1 MVNYIELPLP
11 ERQREEIRQIL
22 SDAADRAGGID
33 SESILRS
40 LQELATDDADL
51 QKCFSD
57 IVIRLL
63 ETALNSPNPEA
74 ALNRFSRFAQVA
86 FNRRTL
92 YQLLRD
98 APTLIRTVIFGF
110 GASTYLS
117 EILIRQ
123 PEYFYDIIDANVMG
137 TLKTAETMYEELAKS
152 LSQFD
157 SVEQKLCILRRYKR
171 RETLRIGL
179 SDLLKTAD
187 VKTTTLELSNL
198 AEAALQHCYE
208 IGRDLI
214 MKPKFGT
221 PLNEEG
227 TAPCRFA
234 IVGMG
239 KLGGYELN
247 FSSDID
253 LIFVYSDDAR
263 TDTGT
268 DNSEY
273 FSRFC
278 EFIIKAMSEITP
290 DGYVF
295 RVDIRLRPESS
306 AGVIIRSMESYESY
320 YEGWGDLWERQALIK
335 ARSVAGDMAFGDEF
349 IRMIQPFVYQRYL
362 DGVTLGEIKADIR
375 RTKARIE
382 ERLVG
387 EGANLDKHV
396 KLGPGGIRDIEF
408 TVQCLQMI
416 HGAKRKSLCSHNTLE
431 ALSALKESALLNPED
446 ADALTAAYR
455 FLRTVENSIQIEAD
469 QQRYSIPEK
478 ETEERELAR
487 RVGYPHTP
495 ESDALEAFRKDYR
508 AHTEQVRAV
517 FHKITTTTIE
527 SEDGIDLAVLLAEE
541 DPQQLESFLSAYRF
555 ENVRDAQRLLR
566 QLANGGDGIQ
576 FSPSVR
582 RTFFKLA
589 PTLLN
594 VLRDSPNP
602 DMALRYLSAFTDKV
616 GARSSYYTM
625 FAEKPSTLEALT
637 RVCGTS
643 LYLADMLITSPELFD
658 LLTVP
663 TLVERSKTLA
673 EKQEEALKIVAE
685 APEGRM
691 LSMLRRYKNDEIW
704 RIALRN
710 ILGNATLPT
719 TTEELSDLAE
729 AVLQAIYP
737 KIDAELREVHG
748 TPLAPDGTPAT
759 FAIIAMGKFGGRE
772 LNFSSD
778 LDVMYVYSADGE
790 TTKGMPNVEF
800 FAAVGLELV
809 NRLAAGNQGMGIY
822 EIDLRLRPHGTG
834 GAIALPLVGYQH
846 YYDTTAL
853 VWERQALT
861 RARVVAGDTATLG
874 DEFLAIAH
882 AFCYSDA
889 LTSEEIAEIV
899 RTRKRKEA
907 QATRRTSTRRRG
919 RGKTQTPIA
928 NVKSGYGGLVDIE
941 FVVQILQLVHGGEA
955 PSVRV
960 QNTLL
965 AVERL
970 HDIGVLTEALRDGL
984 SEAYL
989 FLRRVENA
997 LRIVHDRPLDALPKN
1012 RAELAQLARR
1022 LGYVET
1028 ESIPIVDAFLQ
1039 DYGKWT
1045 ETTRALFNQILVD

>member
-1 MVNYIELPLP
+1 MNYTELSLP
-11 ERQREEIRQIL
+11 QDQREEIHRIL
-22 SDAADRAGGID
+22 LDASDRAGD
-33 SESILRS
+33 VNNDAILRS
-40 LQELATDDADL
+40 LQELATEDADL
-51 QKCFSD
+51 QARFSD
-57 IVIRLL
+57 IALPLL
-63 ETALNSPNPEA
+63 EAALNSPNPES

-86 FNRRTL
+86 FNRRWL

-98 APTLIRTVIFGF
+98 APLLIRTIIFGF

-117 EILIRQ
+117 EILIRN
-123 PEYFYDIIDANVMG
+123 PEYFYDIIDANVME
-137 TLKTAETMYEELAKS
+137 TPKTSEQMYQELAQS
-152 LSQFD
+152 ISRFH
-157 SVEQKLCILRRYKR
+157 SVEQKLRILRRYKR

-179 SDLLKTAD
+179 RDLLKATD
-187 VKTTTLELSNL
+187 VETTTLELSNL

-208 IGRDLI
+208 IGRDQI
-214 MKPKFGT
+214 MQPRFGT
-221 PLNEEG
+221 PLNEDG
-227 TAPCRFA
+227 DAPCRFA
-234 IVGMG
+234 IIGMG

-268 DNSEY
+268 ENSEY
-273 FSRFC
+273 FSRLC

-290 DGYVF
+290 EGYVF

-396 KLGPGGIRDIEF
+396 KLGPGAIRDIEF

-416 HGAKRKSLCSHNTLE
+416 HGAKWKSLCTHNTLE
-431 ALSALKESALLNPED
+431 TLSALKEHKLLDPED
-446 ADALTAAYR
+446 ADALTVAYR
-455 FLRTVENSIQIEAD
+455 FLRTVENAIQIEGD

-487 RVGYPHTP
+487 RVGYPDTA
-495 ESDALEAFRKDYR
+495 ETDALEAFRKDYR
-508 AHTEQVRAV
+508 AHTERVRAI
-517 FHKITTTTIE
+517 FQKITTPAIE
-527 SEDGIDLAVLLAEE
+527 SEDGIDIAVLLAEE

-589 PTLLN
+589 PPLLS

-663 TLVERSKTLA
+663 TLIERSKTLT
-673 EKQEEALKIVAE
+673 EKQEEALQVVAE
-685 APEGRM
+685 APEGRP

-737 KIDAELREVHG
+737 EIDAELREAHG
-748 TPLAPDGTPAT
+748 TPLASDGTPAT

-790 TTKGMPNVEF
+790 TTKGMPNVEY
-800 FAAVGLELV
+800 FAAVGLALV
-809 NRLAAGNQGMGIY
+809 NRLAGNQGMGIY
-822 EIDLRLRPHGTG
+822 EIDLRLRPHGAG
-834 GAIALPLVGYQH
+834 GAIALPLAGYQH

-861 RARVVAGDTATLG
+861 RARVVAGDTEALG
-874 DEFLAIAH
+874 TEFLEIAH
-882 AFCYSDA
+882 AFCYNDA
-889 LTSEEIAEIV
+889 LTAEEIAEIV
-899 RTRKRKEA
+899 HTRKRKEA

-919 RGKTQTPIA
+919 RSKTQAPIV

-960 QNTLL
+960 QNTPL
-965 AVERL
+965 AISKLYEL
-970 HDIGVLTEALRDGL
+970 GVLTEIQRDGL

-1012 RAELAQLARR
+1012 RAALAQLARR

-1028 ESIPIVDAFLQ
+1028 EGGSIVDAFLQ

-1045 ETTRALFNQILVD
+1045 ETTRSLFNQILVD

>member
-1 MVNYIELPLP
+1 MNYAELSLP
-11 ERQREEIRQIL
+11 QRQREEIHRIL
-22 SDAADRAGGID
+22 SNAADRAGHVD
-33 SESILRS
+33 SESIVRS
-40 LQELATDDADL
+40 LQELTTDDTDIQTCFAD
-51 QKCFSD
+51 F
-57 IVIRLL
+57 VIRLL
-63 ETALNSPNPEA
+63 KTSIDAPNPEA
-74 ALNRFSRFAQVA
+74 ALNRFSRFAA
-86 FNRRTL
+86 ASFNRRSL
-92 YQLLRD
+92 YHLLRD
-98 APTLIRTVIFGF
+98 APHLIRPVILTF

-117 EILIRQ
+117 EILIRT
-123 PEYFYDIIDANVMG
+123 PEYFYDIIDPNVME
-137 TLKTAETMYEELAKS
+137 TQKTSEMMYQELKQSISRFA
-152 LSQFD
+152 
-157 SVEQKLCILRRYKR
+157 SVAQKLRILRRYKR

-179 SDLLKTAD
+179 RDLLKVAD
-187 VKTTTLELSNL
+187 VETTTLELSNL

-208 IGRDLI
+208 IGRDQV

-221 PLNEEG
+221 PLDEEG

-234 IVGMG
+234 IIGMG

-263 TDTGT
+263 TDMGT

-273 FSRFC
+273 FSRLC
-278 EFIIKAMSEITP
+278 EFLIKAMSEITP
-290 DGYVF
+290 EGYVF

-335 ARSVAGDMAFGDEF
+335 ARPVAGDMAFGDEF

-362 DGVTLGEIKADIR
+362 DGVTLTEIKADIR

-382 ERLVG
+382 ERLVS
-387 EGANLDKHV
+387 EGATLEKHV
-396 KLGPGGIRDIEF
+396 KLGPGAIRDIEF

-431 ALSALKESALLNPED
+431 VLAALKENRLLSVED
-446 ADALTAAYR
+446 ADALMAAYR
-455 FLRTVENSIQIEAD
+455 FLRTVENCIQLEAD
-469 QQRYSIPEK
+469 QQRYLIPEK

-487 RVGYPHTP
+487 RVGYPHTT
-495 ESDALEAFRKDYR
+495 ETDALAAFREDYR
-508 AHTEQVRAV
+508 VHTEQVRAI
-517 FHKITTTTIE
+517 FEKITTTSIQ
-527 SEDGIDLAVLLAEE
+527 SEDGLDIAVLLSEE
-541 DPQQLESFLSAYRF
+541 DPHQLENFLSTFRF
-555 ENVRDAQRLLR
+555 ENVRNAQRLLK

-625 FAEKPSTLEALT
+625 FAEKPSTLEVLT

-643 LYLADMLITSPELFD
+643 LYLADMLIASPELFD

-663 TLVERSKTLA
+663 TLIERSKTLA
-673 EKQEEALKIVAE
+673 EKQTEALQVVKE
-685 APEGRM
+685 APESRL

-710 ILGNATLPT
+710 ILGNATLPDT
-719 TTEELSDLAE
+719 TQELSDLAE
-729 AVLQAIYP
+729 ATLQAIYP
-737 KIDAELREVHG
+737 EIKAELREAHG
-748 TPLAPDGTPAT
+748 TPLAPDGTPVT

-790 TTKGMPNVEF
+790 TTKGTPNVEYF
-800 FAAVGLELV
+800 SAIGLELV
-809 NRLAAGNQGMGIY
+809 NRLAGSGVSIY
-822 EIDLRLRPHGTG
+822 EVDLRLRPHGTG
-834 GAIALPLVGYQH
+834 GAIALPLAGYQN
-846 YYDTTAL
+846 YYDNTAE

-861 RARVVAGDTATLG
+861 RARVVAGDIEHLG
-874 DEFLAIAH
+874 NQFLEIAH
-882 AFCYSDA
+882 AFCYGDA

-899 RTRKRKEA
+899 HTRQRKEA
-907 QATRRTSTRRRG
+907 QATRKTSTRRR
-919 RGKTQTPIA
+919 RGGKAQTSTV

-941 FVVQILQLVHGGEA
+941 FAVQTLQLVHGGGET
-955 PSVRV
+955 SVRV
-960 QNTLL
+960 QNTPL
-965 AVERL
+965 AIERL
-970 HDIGVLTEALRDGL
+970 HEIGVLTEAQCDGF
-984 SEAYL
+984 SEAYQ

-997 LRIVHDRPLDALPKN
+997 LRIVHDRALDALPKN
-1012 RAELAQLARR
+1012 RAELGQLARR
-1022 LGYVET
+1022 LGYTGSNDKPAAE
-1028 ESIPIVDAFLQ
+1028 AFLQ

-1045 ETTRALFNQILVD
+1045 EMTRALFNEILVK

>member
-1 MVNYIELPLP
+1 MDYTALPLP
-11 ERQREEIRQIL
+11 ERQQEEIHQIL
-22 SDAADRAGGID
+22 AAVAESADGID
-33 SESILRS
+33 NDAILRS
-40 LQELATDDADL
+40 LQELATDDADT
-51 QKCFSD
+51 QSCFSE
-57 IVIRLL
+57 IVIPVL
-63 ETALNSPNPEA
+63 EASFNSPNSET

-86 FNRRTL
+86 FNRRRL

-98 APTLIRTVIFGF
+98 APFLMRSVIFGF

-117 EILIRQ
+117 ETLIRN

-137 TLKTAETMYEELAKS
+137 TVKTSEMMYEELALS
-152 LSQFD
+152 LSHFN
-157 SVEQKLCILRRYKR
+157 SVEQKLRILRRYKR

-179 SDLLKTAD
+179 RDLLKTVD

-208 IGRDLI
+208 IGRDQI
-214 MKPKFGT
+214 MQPKFGT

-234 IVGMG
+234 IIGMG

-253 LIFVYSDDAR
+253 LIFVYSDDAH

-273 FSRFC
+273 FSRLC

-290 DGYVF
+290 EGYVF

-335 ARSVAGDMAFGDEF
+335 ARCVAGDMAFGDEF

-387 EGANLDKHV
+387 EGATLEKHV
-396 KLGPGGIRDIEF
+396 KLGPGAIRDIEF

-416 HGAKRKSLCSHNTLE
+416 HGAQRKSLCSHNTLE
-431 ALSALKESALLNPED
+431 ALSALKAHQLLTPED

-455 FLRTVENSIQIEAD
+455 FLRTVENAIQIEGD

-487 RVGYPHTP
+487 RVGYQDTA
-495 ESDALEAFRKDYR
+495 ETDALEAFRGAYR
-508 AHTEQVRAV
+508 AHTEQVRAI
-517 FHKITTTTIE
+517 FQKITTTSIE
-527 SEDGIDLAVLLAEE
+527 SEDGIDIAVLLSEE
-541 DPQQLESFLSAYRF
+541 DPQQLERFLSTFRF

-625 FAEKPSTLEALT
+625 FAEKPSTLEVLT

-643 LYLADMLITSPELFD
+643 LYLADMLIASPELFD

-663 TLVERSKTLA
+663 TLIERSKTLA
-673 EKQEEALKIVAE
+673 EKQTEALQIVAE

-737 KIDAELREVHG
+737 EIEAEMREAHG
-748 TPLAPDGTPAT
+748 IPLDSDGNPVT

-790 TTKGMPNVEF
+790 TTEGMSNVEF
-800 FAAVGLELV
+800 FAAVGLALV
-809 NRLAAGNQGMGIY
+809 NRFAGNQGIGIY
-822 EIDLRLRPHGTG
+822 EIDLRLRPYGTG
-834 GAIALPLVGYQH
+834 GAIALPLTGYQN
-846 YYDTTAL
+846 YYNNTAE

-861 RARVVAGDTATLG
+861 RARIVAGDTEVLG
-874 DEFLAIAH
+874 NRFLEIAH
-882 AFCYSDA
+882 AFCYA
-889 LTSEEIAEIV
+889 EPLTVEEIAEIV
-899 RTRKRKEA
+899 HTRKRQEA

-919 RGKTQTPIA
+919 RGKTQSPIA

-955 PSVRV
+955 SSVRV
-960 QNTLL
+960 RNTLL
-965 AVERL
+965 AVEKL
-970 HDIGVLTEALRDGL
+970 HDIGVLTAAQRDGL

-997 LRIVHDRPLDALPKN
+997 LRIVHDRALDALPKN

-1022 LGYVET
+1022 LGYTET
-1028 ESIPIVDAFLQ
+1028 EGIPIADAFLQ

-1045 ETTRALFNQILVD
+1045 EMTRSLFNEILVD

>member
-1 MVNYIELPLP
+1 MIDYTELSLP
-11 ERQREEIRQIL
+11 QRQREEIHQIL
-22 SDAADRAGGID
+22 SNVADRAGHVD
-33 SESILRS
+33 NESILRS
-40 LQELATDDADL
+40 LQELTTDDADI
-51 QKCFSD
+51 QTCFAD
-57 IVIRLL
+57 FVIRLL
-63 ETALNSPNPEA
+63 KASIDAPNPEA
-74 ALNRFSRFAQVA
+74 ALNRFSRFAEA
-86 FNRRTL
+86 SFNRRSL
-92 YQLLRD
+92 YHLLRD
-98 APTLIRTVIFGF
+98 APHLIRPVILTF

-117 EILIRQ
+117 EILIRT
-123 PEYFYDIIDANVMG
+123 PEYFYDIIDPNVME
-137 TLKTAETMYEELAKS
+137 TQKTSEMMYQELKQSISRFA
-152 LSQFD
+152 
-157 SVEQKLCILRRYKR
+157 SVEQKLRILRRYKR

-179 SDLLKTAD
+179 RDLLKVAN
-187 VKTTTLELSNL
+187 VETTTLELSNL

-208 IGRDLI
+208 IGRDQV

-221 PLNEEG
+221 PLDEEG

-234 IVGMG
+234 IIGMG

-263 TDTGT
+263 TDMGT

-273 FSRFC
+273 FSRLC
-278 EFIIKAMSEITP
+278 EFLIKAMSEITP
-290 DGYVF
+290 EGYVF

-335 ARSVAGDMAFGDEF
+335 ARPVAGDMAFGDEF

-362 DGVTLGEIKADIR
+362 DGVTLTEIKADIR

-382 ERLVG
+382 ERLVS
-387 EGANLDKHV
+387 EGATLEKHV

-431 ALSALKESALLNPED
+431 VLAALKENTLLSVED
-446 ADALTAAYR
+446 ADALMAAYR
-455 FLRTVENSIQIEAD
+455 FLRTVENCIQLEAD
-469 QQRYSIPEK
+469 QQRYLIPEK

-487 RVGYPHTP
+487 RVGYPHTT
-495 ESDALEAFRKDYR
+495 ETDALAAFREDYR
-508 AHTEQVRAV
+508 VHTEQVRAI
-517 FHKITTTTIE
+517 FEKITTTSIQ
-527 SEDGIDLAVLLAEE
+527 SEDGLDIAVLLSEE
-541 DPQQLESFLSAYRF
+541 DPHQLENFLSTFRF
-555 ENVRDAQRLLR
+555 ENVRNAQRLLK

-625 FAEKPSTLEALT
+625 FAEKPSTLEVLT

-643 LYLADMLITSPELFD
+643 LYLADMLIASPELFD

-663 TLVERSKTLA
+663 TLIERSKTLA
-673 EKQEEALKIVAE
+673 EKQTGALQVVEE
-685 APEGRM
+685 APEGRL

-710 ILGNATLPT
+710 ILGNATLPDT
-719 TTEELSDLAE
+719 TQELSDLAE
-729 AVLQAIYP
+729 ATLQAIYP
-737 KIDAELREVHG
+737 EIEAELREAHG
-748 TPLAPDGTPAT
+748 TPLAPDGTPVT

-790 TTKGMPNVEF
+790 TTKGTPNVEYF
-800 FAAVGLELV
+800 SAIGLELV
-809 NRLAAGNQGMGIY
+809 NRLAGSGVSIY
-822 EIDLRLRPHGTG
+822 EVDLRLRPHGTG
-834 GAIALPLVGYQH
+834 GAIALPLAGYQN
-846 YYDTTAL
+846 YYDNTAE

-861 RARVVAGDTATLG
+861 RARVVAGDIEDLG
-874 DEFLAIAH
+874 NQFLEIAH
-882 AFCYSDA
+882 AFCYGDV

-899 RTRKRKEA
+899 HTRQRKEA
-907 QATRRTSTRRRG
+907 QATRKTSTRRR
-919 RGKTQTPIA
+919 RGGKAQTSTV

-941 FVVQILQLVHGGEA
+941 FAVQTLQLVHGGGETA
-955 PSVRV
+955 VRV
-960 QNTLL
+960 QNTPL
-965 AVERL
+965 AIERL
-970 HDIGVLTEALRDGL
+970 HEIGVLTEAQCDGFA
-984 SEAYL
+984 EAYQ

-997 LRIVHDRPLDALPKN
+997 LRIVHDRALDALPKN
-1012 RAELAQLARR
+1012 RAELGQLARR
-1022 LGYVET
+1022 LGYTGSNDKPAAE
-1028 ESIPIVDAFLQ
+1028 AFLQ

-1045 ETTRALFNQILVD
+1045 EMTRALFNEILVK

>member
-1 MVNYIELPLP
+1 MNYIELPLP
-11 ERQREEIRQIL
+11 EHQREEIHRIL
-22 SDAADRAGGID
+22 SDATKRAGDID

-40 LQELATDDADL
+40 LQELATEDTDL
-51 QKCFSD
+51 QNCFSD

-63 ETALNSPNPEA
+63 EAALNSPNPEA

-98 APTLIRTVIFGF
+98 APSLIRTTIFGF

-123 PEYFYDIIDANVMG
+123 PEYFYDIIDANVMD
-137 TLKTAETMYEELAKS
+137 TLKTAETMYQELAKS

-179 SDLLKTAD
+179 SDLLKTVD
-187 VKTTTLELSNL
+187 VKTTTLALSNL

-214 MKPKFGT
+214 MKPRFGT

-263 TDTGT
+263 TDTGN

-273 FSRFC
+273 FSRLC

-335 ARSVAGDMAFGDEF
+335 ARTVAGDIAFGEEF

-387 EGANLDKHV
+387 EGANLEKHV
-396 KLGPGGIRDIEF
+396 KLGPGAIRDIEF

-416 HGAKRKSLCSHNTLE
+416 HGAKRKSLCTHNTLE
-431 ALSALKESALLNPED
+431 ALTALKENALLDPED

-455 FLRTVENSIQIEAD
+455 FLRTVENAIQIEAD

-487 RVGYPHTP
+487 RVGYEHTP
-495 ESDALEAFRKDYR
+495 ESDALDAFLKDYR
-508 AHTEQVRAV
+508 THTERVRAI
-517 FHKITTTTIE
+517 FQKITTTAIE
-527 SEDGIDLAVLLAEE
+527 SEDGIDIAVLLAEE
-541 DPQQLESFLSAYRF
+541 DPQQLEHFLKAFHF

-589 PTLLN
+589 PTLLK

-673 EKQEEALKIVAE
+673 EKQEEALQIVAE

-691 LSMLRRYKNDEIW
+691 LPMLRRYKNDEIW

-737 KIDAELREVHG
+737 EIEAEMHEAHG
-748 TPLAPDGTPAT
+748 IPLDSDGNPVT
-759 FAIIAMGKFGGRE
+759 FAIVAMGKFGGRE

-778 LDVMYVYSADGE
+778 LDVMYVYAADGE

-800 FAAVGLELV
+800 FEAVGLELV
-809 NRLAAGNQGMGIY
+809 NRLAGNQGMGIY

-834 GAIALPLVGYQH
+834 GAIALPLAGYQH
-846 YYDTTAL
+846 YYNTTAL

-861 RARVVAGDTATLG
+861 RARVVAGDTEVLG
-874 DEFLAIAH
+874 NRFLEIAH
-882 AFCYSDA
+882 AFCYA
-889 LTSEEIAEIV
+889 APLTAEEIAEIV
-899 RTRKRKEA
+899 RTRRRKEA

-919 RGKTQTPIA
+919 RSRTQTPIA

-941 FVVQILQLVHGGEA
+941 FAVQILQLVHGGEA
-955 PSVRV
+955 SSVRV

-965 AVERL
+965 AAERL
-970 HDIGVLTEALRDGL
+970 HDIGVLTEAQREGL

-997 LRIVHDRPLDALPKN
+997 LRIVHDRALDALPKN

-1022 LGYVET
+1022 LGYAET
-1028 ESIPIVDAFLQ
+1028 EGASIVDAFLQ

-1045 ETTRALFNQILVD
+1045 EMTRSLFNEILVD

>member
-1 MVNYIELPLP
+1 MMNYIELPLA
-11 ERQREEIRQIL
+11 EHQREEIHRIL
-22 SDAADRAGGID
+22 SEAAERAGD
-33 SESILRS
+33 VNNETILRS
-40 LQELATDDADL
+40 LQELATDDADT
-51 QKCFSD
+51 QSHFSE
-57 IVIRLL
+57 IVIRVL
-63 ETALNSPNPEA
+63 EAALNSPNPES

-86 FNRRTL
+86 FNRRWL
-92 YQLLRD
+92 YQFLRD
-98 APTLIRTVIFGF
+98 APFLMRTVIFGF

-117 EILIRQ
+117 ETLIRN

-137 TLKTAETMYEELAKS
+137 TAKTSEAMYEELARS
-152 LSQFD
+152 LSHFD
-157 SVEQKLCILRRYKR
+157 SVEQKLRVLRRYKR

-179 SDLLKTAD
+179 CDLLKTVD
-187 VKTTTLELSNL
+187 VKTTTWELSNL

-208 IGRDLI
+208 IGRDQI
-214 MKPKFGT
+214 MAPKFGT
-221 PLNEEG
+221 PLNEDG
-227 TAPCRFA
+227 DGPCHFA
-234 IVGMG
+234 IIGMG

-253 LIFVYSDDAR
+253 LIFVYSDDAK
-263 TDTGT
+263 TDTGNE
-268 DNSEY
+268 NSEY
-273 FSRFC
+273 FARLC

-290 DGYVF
+290 EGYVF

-362 DGVTLGEIKADIR
+362 DGVTLGEIKADIG
-375 RTKARIE
+375 RTKVRIE

-387 EGANLDKHV
+387 EGANLEKHV

-431 ALSALKESALLNPED
+431 TISALKENALLTAAD
-446 ADALTAAYR
+446 ADALAAAYR
-455 FLRTVENSIQIEAD
+455 FLRSVENGIQVEAD

-478 ETEERELAR
+478 ASEERELAR

-495 ESDALEAFRKDYR
+495 ETDALVAFRKDYR
-508 AHTEQVRAV
+508 THTERVRAI
-517 FHKITTTTIE
+517 FKKITATAIA
-527 SEDGIDLAVLLAEE
+527 SEKGLDISLLLSEE
-541 DPQQLESFLSAYRF
+541 DPKQLETFLSEFRF
-555 ENVRDAQRLLR
+555 ENVREAQRLLR
-566 QLANGGDGIQ
+566 RLANGGDGIQ

-643 LYLADMLITSPELFD
+643 LYLADMLIASPELFD

-663 TLVERSKTLA
+663 TLIERSKTLA
-673 EKQEEALKIVAE
+673 EKQGEALQIVAE
-685 APEGRM
+685 ASEGRM

-719 TTEELSDLAE
+719 TTQELSDLAE
-729 AVLQAIYP
+729 AVLQATHPAIE
-737 KIDAELREVHG
+737 AELRGAHG
-748 TPLAPDGTPAT
+748 TPLNADGTPAT
-759 FAIIAMGKFGGRE
+759 FAIVAMGKFGGRE

-778 LDVMYVYSADGE
+778 LDVMYVYSEDGE

-809 NRLAAGNQGMGIY
+809 NRLAGNGMGIY
-822 EIDLRLRPHGTG
+822 EIDLRLRPYGTG
-834 GAIALPLVGYQH
+834 GAIALSLSGYQN
-846 YYDTTAL
+846 YYDNTGE

-861 RARVVAGDTATLG
+861 RARVVAGDIQDVG
-874 DEFLAIAH
+874 NRFLDIGH
-882 AFCYSDA
+882 AFCYGDS
-889 LTSEEIAEIV
+889 LTSEDIAQIV
-899 RTRKRKEA
+899 HTRKRKEA
-907 QATRRTSTRRRG
+907 QATRRPTNRRRG
-919 RGKTQTPIA
+919 RSKTQTPIA

-941 FVVQILQLVHGGEA
+941 FAVQTLQLVHGEEA

-960 QNTLL
+960 QNTPL
-965 AVERL
+965 AIERL
-970 HDIGVLTEALRDGL
+970 HDTGVLTEEQCDRL

-997 LRIVHDRPLDALPKN
+997 LRIVHDRALDALPKN
-1012 RAELAQLARR
+1012 RTELAQLARR
-1022 LGYVET
+1022 LGYEET
-1028 ESIPIVDAFLQ
+1028 GGTPIADAFLQ

-1045 ETTRALFNQILVD
+1045 ETTRSLFNQILVD

>member
-1 MVNYIELPLP
+1 ELPLA
-11 ERQREEIRQIL
+11 EHQREEIHRIL
-22 SDAADRAGGID
+22 SDAAGSAGNVNND
-33 SESILRS
+33 AILRS
-40 LQELATDDADL
+40 LQELATDDADT
-51 QKCFSD
+51 QSHFSE
-57 IVIRLL
+57 IVLPVL
-63 ETALNSPNPEA
+63 KASLNSPNPETS
-74 ALNRFSRFAQVA
+74 LNHFSRFAQVA
-86 FNRRTL
+86 FNRRWL

-98 APTLIRTVIFGF
+98 APFLMRTVIFGF

-117 EILIRQ
+117 ETLIRN
-123 PEYFYDIIDANVMG
+123 PEYFYDIIDANVMD
-137 TLKTAETMYEELAKS
+137 TAKTSETMYEELARS
-152 LSQFD
+152 LSHFD
-157 SVEQKLCILRRYKR
+157 SVEQKLRVLRRYKR

-179 SDLLKTAD
+179 CDLLKTVD
-187 VKTTTLELSNL
+187 VKTTTWELSNL

-208 IGRDLI
+208 IGRDQI
-214 MKPKFGT
+214 MAPKFGT
-221 PLNEEG
+221 PLNEDG
-227 TAPCRFA
+227 DAPCRFA
-234 IVGMG
+234 IIGMG

-253 LIFVYSDDAR
+253 LIFVYSDDAK

-273 FSRFC
+273 FARLC

-290 DGYVF
+290 EGYVF

-362 DGVTLGEIKADIR
+362 DGVTLEEIKADIG
-375 RTKARIE
+375 RTKVRIE

-387 EGANLDKHV
+387 EGANLEKHV

-431 ALSALKESALLNPED
+431 TISALKENALLTAAD
-446 ADALTAAYR
+446 ADALAAAYR
-455 FLRTVENSIQIEAD
+455 FLRSVENGIQVEAD

-478 ETEERELAR
+478 ASEERELAR

-495 ESDALEAFRKDYR
+495 ETDALVAFRKDYR
-508 AHTEQVRAV
+508 AHTERVRAI
-517 FHKITTTTIE
+517 FQKITATAIA
-527 SEDGIDLAVLLAEE
+527 SEKGLDISLLLSEE
-541 DPQQLESFLSAYRF
+541 DPKQLETFLSEFRF
-555 ENVRDAQRLLR
+555 ENVREAQRLLR
-566 QLANGGDGIQ
+566 RLANGGDGIQ

-643 LYLADMLITSPELFD
+643 LYLADMLIASPELFD

-663 TLVERSKTLA
+663 TLIERSKTLA
-673 EKQEEALKIVAE
+673 EKQAEALQIVTE
-685 APEGRM
+685 TPEGQM

-737 KIDAELREVHG
+737 AIEAELRQAHG
-748 TPLAPDGTPAT
+748 TPLNPDGTPAT
-759 FAIIAMGKFGGRE
+759 FAIVAMGKFGGRE

-778 LDVMYVYSADGE
+778 LDVMYVYSEDGE
-790 TTKGMPNVEF
+790 TTEGMPNVEF

-809 NRLAAGNQGMGIY
+809 NRLAGNGVGIY
-822 EIDLRLRPHGTG
+822 EIDLRLRPHGAG
-834 GAIALPLVGYQH
+834 GAIALPLAGYQN
-846 YYDTTAL
+846 YYDNTAE

-861 RARVVAGDTATLG
+861 RARVVAGDIEG
-874 DEFLAIAH
+874 VGNRFLDIGH
-882 AFCYSDA
+882 AFCYGGS
-889 LTSEEIAEIV
+889 LTSEEIAQIV
-899 RTRKRKEA
+899 HTRKRNES
-907 QATRRTSTRRRG
+907 QATRRPTTRRRG
-919 RGKTQTPIA
+919 RSKTQTPIA

-941 FVVQILQLVHGGEA
+941 FAVQTLQLVHGEEV

-960 QNTLL
+960 QNTPL
-965 AVERL
+965 AIEKL
-970 HDIGVLTEALRDGL
+970 NDIGVLTEEQCAGL

-997 LRIVHDRPLDALPKN
+997 LRIVHDRALDALPKN
-1012 RAELAQLARR
+1012 RTELAQLARR

-1028 ESIPIVDAFLQ
+1028 EDTSIVDAFLQ

-1045 ETTRALFNQILVD
+1045 ETTRALFNQILVQ

>member
-1 MVNYIELPLP
+1 MNYIELPLP
-11 ERQREEIRQIL
+11 EHQKEEIHRIL
-22 SDAADRAGGID
+22 SDAAERAGD
-33 SESILRS
+33 VNNDAILRS
-40 LQELATDDADL
+40 LQELATDDADT
-51 QKCFSD
+51 QSHFSE
-57 IVIRLL
+57 IVIPVL
-63 ETALNSPNPEA
+63 EAALNSPNPETS
-74 ALNRFSRFAQVA
+74 LNHFSRFAEVA
-86 FNRRTL
+86 FNRRWL

-98 APTLIRTVIFGF
+98 APFLMRTVIFGF

-117 EILIRQ
+117 ETLIRN
-123 PEYFYDIIDANVMG
+123 PEYFYDIIDANVMD
-137 TLKTAETMYEELAKS
+137 TAKTSETMYEELARS
-152 LSQFD
+152 LSHFD
-157 SVEQKLCILRRYKR
+157 SVEQKLRVLRRYKR

-179 SDLLKTAD
+179 CDLLKTVD
-187 VKTTTLELSNL
+187 VKTTTWELSNL

-208 IGRDLI
+208 IGRDQI
-214 MKPKFGT
+214 MRPKFGT
-221 PLNEEG
+221 PLNEDG
-227 TAPCRFA
+227 DGPCRFA
-234 IVGMG
+234 IIGMG

-253 LIFVYSDDAR
+253 LIFVYSDDAK
-263 TDTGT
+263 TDTGNE
-268 DNSEY
+268 NSEY
-273 FSRFC
+273 FARLC

-290 DGYVF
+290 EGYVF

-362 DGVTLGEIKADIR
+362 DGVTLGEIKADIG
-375 RTKARIE
+375 RTKVRIE

-387 EGANLDKHV
+387 EGANLEKHV

-431 ALSALKESALLNPED
+431 TISALKENALLTAED
-446 ADALTAAYR
+446 ADALAAAYR
-455 FLRTVENSIQIEAD
+455 FLRSVENGIQVEAD

-478 ETEERELAR
+478 TSEERELAR

-495 ESDALEAFRKDYR
+495 ETDALVAFRKDYR
-508 AHTEQVRAV
+508 THTERVRAI
-517 FHKITTTTIE
+517 FQKITATAIA
-527 SEDGIDLAVLLAEE
+527 SEKGLDISLLLSEE
-541 DPQQLESFLSAYRF
+541 DPKQLETFLSEFRF
-555 ENVRDAQRLLR
+555 ENVREAQRLLR
-566 QLANGGDGIQ
+566 RLANGGDGIQ

-643 LYLADMLITSPELFD
+643 LYLADMLIASPELFD

-663 TLVERSKTLA
+663 TLIERSKTLV
-673 EKQEEALKIVAE
+673 EKQAEALQIVTE
-685 APEGRM
+685 TPEGQM

-737 KIDAELREVHG
+737 AIEAELREAHG
-748 TPLAPDGTPAT
+748 TPLNSDGTPAT
-759 FAIIAMGKFGGRE
+759 FAIVAMGKFGGRE

-778 LDVMYVYSADGE
+778 LDVMYVYSEDGE
-790 TTKGMPNVEF
+790 TTEGMSNVEF

-809 NRLAAGNQGMGIY
+809 NRLAGNGMGIY
-822 EIDLRLRPHGTG
+822 EIDLRLRPYGTG
-834 GAIALPLVGYQH
+834 GAIALSLSGYQN
-846 YYDTTAL
+846 YYDNTGE

-861 RARVVAGDTATLG
+861 RARVVAGDGQGVGNRFLDLG
-874 DEFLAIAH
+874 H
-882 AFCYSDA
+882 AFCYGGS
-889 LTSEEIAEIV
+889 LTSEDIAQIV
-899 RTRKRKEA
+899 HTRKRKEA
-907 QATRRTSTRRRG
+907 QATRRPTTRRRG
-919 RGKTQTPIA
+919 RSKTQTPIA

-941 FVVQILQLVHGGEA
+941 FAVQTLQLVHGEEA

-960 QNTLL
+960 QNTPL
-965 AVERL
+965 AIERL
-970 HDIGVLTEALRDGL
+970 HDIGVLTEEQCAGF

-997 LRIVHDRPLDALPKN
+997 LRIVHDRALDALPKN
-1012 RAELAQLARR
+1012 RTELAQLARR
-1022 LGYVET
+1022 LGYEET
-1028 ESIPIVDAFLQ
+1028 EGASTVDAFLQ

-1045 ETTRALFNQILVD
+1045 ETTRSLFNQILVD

>member
-1 MVNYIELPLP
+1 MDYTALPLP
-11 ERQREEIRQIL
+11 ERQREEIHQIL
-22 SDAADRAGGID
+22 AAAAESAGGID
-33 SESILRS
+33 NDAILRS
-40 LQELATDDADL
+40 LQELATDDADT
-51 QKCFSD
+51 QSCFSE
-57 IVIRLL
+57 IVIPVLQ
-63 ETALNSPNPEA
+63 ASFNSPNSET

-86 FNRRTL
+86 FNRRRL

-98 APTLIRTVIFGF
+98 APFLMRSVIFGF

-117 EILIRQ
+117 ETLIRN

-137 TLKTAETMYEELAKS
+137 TVKTSEMMYEELALS
-152 LSQFD
+152 LSHFN
-157 SVEQKLCILRRYKR
+157 SVEQKLRILRRYKR

-179 SDLLKTAD
+179 RDLLKTVD

-208 IGRDLI
+208 IGRDQI
-214 MKPKFGT
+214 MQPKFGT

-234 IVGMG
+234 IIGMG

-253 LIFVYSDDAR
+253 LIFVYSDDAH

-273 FSRFC
+273 FSRLC

-290 DGYVF
+290 EGYVF

-335 ARSVAGDMAFGDEF
+335 ARCVAGDMAFGDEF

-387 EGANLDKHV
+387 EGATLEKHV
-396 KLGPGGIRDIEF
+396 KLGPGAIRDIEF

-416 HGAKRKSLCSHNTLE
+416 HGAQRKSLCSHNTLE
-431 ALSALKESALLNPED
+431 ALSALKTHKLLTPED

-455 FLRTVENSIQIEAD
+455 FLRTVENAIQIEGD

-487 RVGYPHTP
+487 RVGYQDTA
-495 ESDALEAFRKDYR
+495 ETDALEAFRGAYR
-508 AHTEQVRAV
+508 AHTEQVRAI
-517 FHKITTTTIE
+517 FQKITTTSIE
-527 SEDGIDLAVLLAEE
+527 SEDGIDIAVLLSEE
-541 DPQQLESFLSAYRF
+541 DPQQLAHFLSTFRF

-625 FAEKPSTLEALT
+625 FAEKPSTLEVLT

-643 LYLADMLITSPELFD
+643 LYLADMLIASPELFD

-663 TLVERSKTLA
+663 TLIERSKTLA
-673 EKQEEALKIVAE
+673 EKQTEALQIVAE

-737 KIDAELREVHG
+737 EIEAEMREAHG
-748 TPLAPDGTPAT
+748 IPLDSDGNPVT

-790 TTKGMPNVEF
+790 TTEGMSNVEF
-800 FAAVGLELV
+800 FAAVGLALV
-809 NRLAAGNQGMGIY
+809 NRFAGNQGMGIY
-822 EIDLRLRPHGTG
+822 EIDLRLRPYGTG
-834 GAIALPLVGYQH
+834 GAIALPLTGYQN
-846 YYDTTAL
+846 YYNNTAE

-861 RARVVAGDTATLG
+861 RARIVAGDTEVLG
-874 DEFLAIAH
+874 NRFLDIAH
-882 AFCYSDA
+882 AFCYA
-889 LTSEEIAEIV
+889 EPLTADEIAEIV
-899 RTRKRKEA
+899 HTRKRQEA

-955 PSVRV
+955 SSVRV
-960 QNTLL
+960 RNTLL
-965 AVERL
+965 AVEKL
-970 HDIGVLTEALRDGL
+970 HDIGVLTEAQRDGL

-997 LRIVHDRPLDALPKN
+997 LRIVHDRALDALPKN

-1022 LGYVET
+1022 LGYTET
-1028 ESIPIVDAFLQ
+1028 EGIPIADAFLQ

-1045 ETTRALFNQILVD
+1045 EMTRSLFNEILVD

>member
-1 MVNYIELPLP
+1 MMNYIELPLA
-11 ERQREEIRQIL
+11 EHQREEIHRIL
-22 SDAADRAGGID
+22 SEAAERAGD
-33 SESILRS
+33 VNNETILRS
-40 LQELATDDADL
+40 LQELATDDAHT
-51 QKCFSD
+51 QSHFSE
-57 IVIRLL
+57 IVIPVL
-63 ETALNSPNPEA
+63 EACLNSPNPEA
-74 ALNRFSRFAQVA
+74 SLNHFSRFAEVA
-86 FNRRTL
+86 FNRRWL

-98 APTLIRTVIFGF
+98 APFLMRTVIFGF

-117 EILIRQ
+117 ETLIRN
-123 PEYFYDIIDANVMG
+123 PEYFYDIIDANVMD
-137 TLKTAETMYEELAKS
+137 TAKTSETMYEELARS
-152 LSQFD
+152 LSHFD
-157 SVEQKLCILRRYKR
+157 SVEQKLRVLRRYKR

-179 SDLLKTAD
+179 CDLLKTVD
-187 VKTTTLELSNL
+187 VKTTTWELSNL

-208 IGRDLI
+208 IGRDQI
-214 MKPKFGT
+214 MRPKFGT
-221 PLNEEG
+221 PLNEDG
-227 TAPCRFA
+227 DAPCRFA
-234 IVGMG
+234 IIGMG

-253 LIFVYSDDAR
+253 LIFVYSDDAK

-273 FSRFC
+273 FSRLC

-290 DGYVF
+290 EGYVF

-362 DGVTLGEIKADIR
+362 DGVTLEEIKADIG
-375 RTKARIE
+375 RTKVRIE

-387 EGANLDKHV
+387 EGANLEKHV

-431 ALSALKESALLNPED
+431 TISALKENALLTAED
-446 ADALTAAYR
+446 ADALAAAYR
-455 FLRTVENSIQIEAD
+455 FLRSVENGIQVEAD

-478 ETEERELAR
+478 ASEERELAR

-495 ESDALEAFRKDYR
+495 ETDALVAFRKDYR
-508 AHTEQVRAV
+508 THTERVRAI
-517 FHKITTTTIE
+517 FQKITATAIA
-527 SEDGIDLAVLLAEE
+527 SEKGLDISLLLSEE
-541 DPQQLESFLSAYRF
+541 DPKQLETFLSEFRF
-555 ENVRDAQRLLR
+555 ENVREAQRLLR
-566 QLANGGDGIQ
+566 RLANGGDGIQ

-643 LYLADMLITSPELFD
+643 LYLADMLIASPELFD

-663 TLVERSKTLA
+663 TLIERSKTLT
-673 EKQEEALKIVAE
+673 EKQAEALQIVAE
-685 APEGRM
+685 TPEERM

-729 AVLQAIYP
+729 AVLQAIHP
-737 KIDAELREVHG
+737 AIEAELREAHG
-748 TPLAPDGTPAT
+748 TPLNPDGTPAT
-759 FAIIAMGKFGGRE
+759 FAIVAMGKFGGRE

-790 TTKGMPNVEF
+790 TTEGMPNVEF

-809 NRLAAGNQGMGIY
+809 NRLAGNGMGIY
-822 EIDLRLRPHGTG
+822 EIDLRLRPYGTG
-834 GAIALPLVGYQH
+834 GAIALSLSGYQN
-846 YYDTTAL
+846 YYDNTGE

-861 RARVVAGDTATLG
+861 RARVVAGDIQG
-874 DEFLAIAH
+874 VGNRFLEIGH
-882 AFCYSDA
+882 AFCYGDS
-889 LTSEEIAEIV
+889 LTSEDIAQIV
-899 RTRKRKEA
+899 HTRKRKEA
-907 QATRRTSTRRRG
+907 QATRRPTNRRRG
-919 RGKTQTPIA
+919 RSKTQTPIA

-941 FVVQILQLVHGGEA
+941 FAVQTLQLVHGEEA

-960 QNTLL
+960 QNTPL
-965 AVERL
+965 AIERL
-970 HDIGVLTEALRDGL
+970 HDISALTEEQCAGF

-997 LRIVHDRPLDALPKN
+997 LRIVHDRALDALPKN
-1012 RAELAQLARR
+1012 RTELAQLARR
-1022 LGYVET
+1022 LGYEEMEGT
-1028 ESIPIVDAFLQ
+1028 STVDAFLQ

-1045 ETTRALFNQILVD
+1045 ETTRSLFNQILID

>member
-1 MVNYIELPLP
+1 MNYTKLPLP
-11 ERQREEIRQIL
+11 EQQREEVHRIL
-22 SDAADRAGGID
+22 LDAVDRAGGID
-33 SESILRS
+33 SDAILRS
-40 LQELATDDADL
+40 LQQLATDDAEM
-51 QKCFSD
+51 QACFSD

-63 ETALNSPNPEA
+63 ETSLNSPNPES

-86 FNRRTL
+86 FSRRWL

-98 APTLIRTVIFGF
+98 APFLIHTIIWGF

-117 EILIRQ
+117 EILIRKS
-123 PEYFYDIIDANVMG
+123 EYFYDIIDTNVMG
-137 TLKTAETMYEELAKS
+137 TPKTSERMYQELARS

-157 SVEQKLCILRRYKR
+157 SVEQKLRILRRYKR

-179 SDLLKTAD
+179 RDLLKAAD
-187 VKTTTLELSNL
+187 VETTTLELSNL

-208 IGRDLI
+208 IGRDEI
-214 MKPKFGT
+214 MQPKFGT

-227 TAPCRFA
+227 TAPCSFA
-234 IVGMG
+234 IIGMG

-253 LIFVYSDDAR
+253 LIFVYSDDAQ

-273 FSRFC
+273 FSRLC

-362 DGVTLGEIKADIR
+362 DGVTLSEIKADIR

-387 EGANLDKHV
+387 EGANLEKHV
-396 KLGPGGIRDIEF
+396 KLGPGAIRDIEF

-431 ALSALKESALLNPED
+431 TLAALKANKLLTAED

-455 FLRTVENSIQIEAD
+455 FLRTVENAIQIEGD

-487 RVGYPHTP
+487 RVGYQDTA
-495 ESDALEAFRKDYR
+495 ETDALEAFWKDYR
-508 AHTEQVRAV
+508 AHTEQVRAI
-517 FHKITTTTIE
+517 FQKITTTSIE
-527 SEDGIDLAVLLAEE
+527 SEDGIDIAVLLSEE
-541 DPQQLESFLSAYRF
+541 DPHQLESFLSTFRF

-643 LYLADMLITSPELFD
+643 LYLSDMLIASPELFD

-663 TLVERSKTLA
+663 TSIERSKTLT
-673 EKQEEALKIVAE
+673 EKQTEALQIVAE
-685 APEGRM
+685 TPEGRM
-691 LSMLRRYKNDEIW
+691 LPMLRQYKNDEIW

-737 KIDAELREVHG
+737 EIEVEMREAHG
-748 TPLAPDGTPAT
+748 TPLASDGTPVT
-759 FAIIAMGKFGGRE
+759 FAIVAMGKFGGRE

-790 TTKGMPNVEF
+790 TTQGMSNVEY
-800 FAAVGLELV
+800 FAAVGLALV
-809 NRLAAGNQGMGIY
+809 NRLAGNQGMGIY
-822 EIDLRLRPHGTG
+822 EIDLRLRPHGAG
-834 GAIALPLVGYQH
+834 GAIALPLSGYQH
-846 YYDTTAL
+846 YYDNTAE

-861 RARVVAGDTATLG
+861 RARVVAGDTEALG
-874 DEFLAIAH
+874 NQFLEIAH

-899 RTRKRKEA
+899 HTRKRKEA

-919 RGKTQTPIA
+919 RSKTQAPIA

-941 FVVQILQLVHGGEA
+941 FAVQTLQLVHGGEA
-955 PSVRV
+955 PSIRV
-960 QNTLL
+960 QNTPL
-965 AVERL
+965 AIARL
-970 HDIGVLTEALRDGL
+970 HDIGVLTAVQRDEL

-989 FLRRVENA
+989 YLRRVENA

-1012 RAELAQLARR
+1012 RTELAQLARR
-1022 LGYVET
+1022 LGYMET
-1028 ESIPIVDAFLQ
+1028 EGMPIVDAFLQ